1 MEERNL
7 VDIVDLFL
15 VGCLSFLI
23 VLQQGCN
30 PLPLETTMDE
40 VELQFL
46 ETDFGDGDNLSNL
59 RYLALVMVDGNQKDL
74 LYVCNLHS
82 PGYDYCV
89 PIFLWLFLD
98 CMACQRTPQSQ
109 CPLIGETITA
119 QIQME
124 TIAD

>member
-1 MEERNL
+1 MEDRNL

-46 ETDFGDGDNLSNL
+46 ETDFGDGDNLSNP
-59 RYLALVMVDGNQKDL
+59 RCLALVMVDGNQKDGNNCRLRL
-74 LYVCNLHS
+74 LLFINLLKLKS
-82 PGYDYCV
+82 
-89 PIFLWLFLD
+89 LL
-98 CMACQRTPQSQ
+98 
-109 CPLIGETITA
+109 
-119 QIQME
+119 
-124 TIAD
+124 